1 MKKRKHIL
9 GLDLGTTSIGFSHI
23 IEDEDREKS
32 TIEEIGVRI
41 IPLSVDE
48 LSNFE
53 RGKTISTNA
62 DRTLKH
68 GARINLDRYQ
78 LRRKQL
84 IELSLQA
91 GLITSSTIL
100 AEDGKNTTH
109 STWQLRAKA
118 AVECIEKDEL
128 VRVFLAINKKRG
140 YKSSRK
146 VKNKDDG
153 QIIDGMDI
161 AKRLYDENLTP
172 GQLVLQLLKE
182 KKKQLPDFYH
192 SDLQREFDLIWNF
205 QKEFY
210 PDILTNDLYKALQG
224 KNKTDSSSI
233 FYNYYHFNT
242 AENRGTKEQMRLQA
256 YRWRVDALSK
266 KLSKEEVAY
275 VLYNRQNEMYQKSK

>member
-118 AVECIEKDEL
+118 AVERIEKDEL

-182 KKKQLPDFYH
+182 KAT
-192 SDLQREFDLIWNF
+192 S
-205 QKEFY
+205 
-210 PDILTNDLYKALQG
+210 
-224 KNKTDSSSI
+224 
-233 FYNYYHFNT
+233 
-242 AENRGTKEQMRLQA
+242 
-256 YRWRVDALSK
+256 
-266 KLSKEEVAY
+266 
-275 VLYNRQNEMYQKSK
+275 